1 LLSDAAPWLK
11 DALALIPELDEPFEP
26 SADSVL
32 KGWESN
38 QESAFRDLDGRGQ
51 REQETEES
59 EAATV
64 HVFTGCVTPWL
75 FPKVSRAVDTLLR
88 AAGHRVVYPEEQ
100 TCCGALHL
108 HEGDEESARWL
119 ARRNIL
125 AFETDP
131 QAPIL
136 VEAAGCGAVLKSY
149 GDLLKD
155 IPLYRDRALE
165 FSQRVKDLSE
175 WLAEKDLPK
184 RSPVGVKVALQDPCH
199 LYHVQRVRSAPRR
212 LLEDVAG
219 VEIVD
224 VEERDICCGSAGI
237 SNLLEPENGQALG
250 MEKARVLAR
259 ANPDLIVTSNPGC
272 LLQLQKHVKPHGIPV
287 RHLAQVLEAYWPRKR
302 GEEAPHPTPESR

>member
-1 LLSDAAPWLK
+1 MLSDAAPWLK
-11 DALALIPELDEPFEP
+11 DALSLIPALEEPFEP
-26 SADSVL
+26 PADSVL
-32 KGWESN
+32 RSRGSTE
-38 QESAFRDLDGRGQ
+38 ESAFRDLEGRGQ
-51 REQETEES
+51 REPGEEES
-59 EAATV
+59 EAGVV

-75 FPKVSRAVDTLLR
+75 FPRVSRAVDSLLR

-108 HEGDEESARWL
+108 HEGDEESARLL

-155 IPLYRDRALE
+155 IPLYKDRALE
-165 FSQRVKDLSE
+165 FSQRVRDLSE
-175 WLAEKDLPK
+175 WLAEKDLPR
-184 RSPVGVKVALQDPCH
+184 RSPAGVKVAFQDPCH
-199 LYHVQRVRSAPRR
+199 LYHVQGIRSAPRR

-219 VEIVD
+219 VDIVD
-224 VEERDICCGSAGI
+224 VEEGDICCGSAGI

-250 MEKARVLAR
+250 MEKARTLAR
-259 ANPDLIVTSNPGC
+259 ARPDLVVTCNPGC
-272 LLQLQKHVKPHGIPV
+272 LLQLQKYMKPHGIPV
-287 RHLAQVLEAYWPRKR
+287 RHLAHVLEAYWQRDR
-302 GEEAPHPTPESR
+302 GDGPSRPAPEDR

>member
-1 LLSDAAPWLK
+1 LLSDVAPWLK
-11 DALALIPELDEPFEP
+11 DALALIPDLDEPFEP
-26 SADSVL
+26 PADSVL
-32 KGWESN
+32 RSRGAT
-38 QESAFRDLDGRGQ
+38 QESAFRDLEGRGQ
-51 REQETEES
+51 REPETGEGEG
-59 EAATV
+59 AAV

-75 FPKVSRAVDTLLR
+75 FPRVSRAVDTVLR

-155 IPLYRDRALE
+155 IPLYKDRALE
-165 FSQRVKDLSE
+165 FSERVKDLSE
-175 WLAEKDLPK
+175 WLAQKDLPK
-184 RSPVGVKVALQDPCH
+184 RSPTGVRVAFQDPCH
-199 LYHVQRVRSAPRR
+199 LYHVQGIRSAPRR
-212 LLEDVAG
+212 ILEDLAG

-250 MEKARVLAR
+250 REKALLLAQGK
-259 ANPDLIVTSNPGC
+259 PDLIVTSNPGC
-272 LLQLQKHVKPHGIPV
+272 LLQLQKHMKHHGIPV
-287 RHLAQVLEAYWPRKR
+287 RHLAQVLEAYWPRIR
-302 GEEAPHPTPESR
+302 SD